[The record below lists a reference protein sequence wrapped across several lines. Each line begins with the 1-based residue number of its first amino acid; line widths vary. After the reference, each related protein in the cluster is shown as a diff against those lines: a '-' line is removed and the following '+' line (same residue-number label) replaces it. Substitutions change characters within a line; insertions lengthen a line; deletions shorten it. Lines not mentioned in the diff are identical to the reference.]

1 MDIAQLRSFLTVV
14 ETGSISTAAHALGVK
29 QPALSKSIRRLEK
42 QLGVKLFERRPRGVT
57 PTDYGETL
65 LHFALAMDSNYRS
78 ALRHIQA
85 LSDAR
90 SGELVIGA
98 GGTWL
103 EELLPLAVARLVTE
117 RPAVRITIVTSSPE
131 TLVVRLLNGEL
142 DILLAPL
149 RSADIDREEL
159 FTETLL
165 TGNLIVLG
173 RRGHALAARREVN
186 LRMLAEAR
194 WALPG
199 GTYIRERFDGL
210 FVQHGIEPPI
220 PTVQIADSP
229 GLFDIIANTDLLT
242 YVPDLRYHRRSEHFA
257 MINSSAATISR
268 DTGLIWRQQQPLPP
282 LAVELLSHLRTC
294 LREAADDAYSRAALV
309 AVSDSGQ

>member
-14 ETGSISTAAHALGVK
+14 ETGSISTAALALGVK

-65 LHFALAMDSNYRS
+65 LHFALAMDSRQ
-78 ALRHIQA
+78 IQA

-117 RPAVRITIVTSSPE
+117 RPAVRITVVTSSPE
-131 TLVVRLLNGEL
+131 TMIVRLLNGEL

-173 RRGHALAARREVN
+173 RRDHALAARREVS

-199 GTYIRERFDGL
+199 GTYVRERFDGL

-257 MINSSAATISR
+257 MIKSSAATISR

-294 LREAADDAYSRAALV
+294 LREAADDAYSRAAL
-309 AVSDSGQ
+309 AVSDAGQ